1 MFKKIYNLLREF
13 SFKEMIQNISL
24 NEILSFFQISDTIEI
39 KKSLLLVWTI
49 MIFSVFIV
57 LWASLSE
64 INQVV
69 VGNGE
74 VTPESQVHQI
84 QSAVT
89 GPVEKINISL
99 GDKIKKG
106 EVLFLIANT
115 QHLQNYQ
122 TTLYEFFR
130 N

>member
-1 MFKKIYNLLREF
+1 MIKKIYNLLREF
-13 SFKEMIQNISL
+13 SFKEMIQSISL
-24 NEILSFFQISDTIEI
+24 SEILSFFQISDTIQI

-74 VTPESQVHQI
+74 VTPESQLHQI
-84 QSAVT
+84 HS
-89 GPVEKINISL
+89 INAQITA
-99 GDKIKKG
+99 KIKWI
-106 EVLFLIANT
+106 FN
-115 QHLQNYQ
+115 QNSVFPLW
-122 TTLYEFFR
+122 TGR
-130 N
+130 DA